1 MWGCSNAQIFS
12 EISPEM
18 HWEFAL
24 HHDLRLL
31 AQWGMTYYGC
41 CEPLDRKV
49 SLLKQIPNLRKV
61 SVSPWNDMARMANEL
76 VSTYVFS
83 FKPNPAVFVDERWNP
98 KRAREELVCV
108 LDKTRGICQAEVIM
122 KDVSTVRYHP
132 ERLWEWARIAA
143 ETVRAYGLS

>member
-98 KRAREELVCV
+98 KRPVRSSCACS
-108 LDKTRGICQAEVIM
+108 TRPG
-122 KDVSTVRYHP
+122 VSAKQR
-132 ERLWEWARIAA
+132 
-143 ETVRAYGLS
+143 SS